1 MQKVIY
7 RNEIENYTQQMEPAV
22 VKYIEEGQIETYEGF
37 DTFSI
42 IAFDWYDI
50 KNLEAD
56 PSQMLLYLDADD
68 LFIICENEMS
78 YNAASKYFSEAPSNE
93 RAMYLF
99 FKNLFKGDTK
109 NLEELEDRIS
119 DLDDAV
125 IHDGSEEI
133 REKILDA
140 RYEVLRLKKYYEQ
153 FEEVFDELCDN
164 DNEMISADYINY
176 FDVLNNRCE
185 RLLRQVLNL
194 KEYVVQVRESYQ
206 AQIDIEQNRLMKV
219 FTLMTSIF
227 LPLTLIAGW
236 YGMNLQM
243 PEFGW
248 KYSYPV
254 VIFICLLVC
263 VIWAVVFKKKG
274 WFK

>member
-1 MQKVIY
+1 
-7 RNEIENYTQQMEPAV
+7 MESVV
-22 VKYIEEGQIETYEGF
+22 VKYIEEGQIETFEGF
-37 DTFSI
+37 DNFSI

-56 PSQMLLYLDADD
+56 PSQMLLYFDTDD
-68 LFIICENEMS
+68 LFVICENEVS
-78 YNAASKYFSEAPSNE
+78 YEAATKYFSEAPSNE
-93 RAMYLF
+93 RSMYLF

-153 FEEVFDELCDN
+153 FEEIFDELCDN

-248 KYSYPV
+248 KYGYPV
-254 VIFICLLVC
+254 VIFVCLLVC
-263 VIWAVVFKKKG
+263 VIWAIVFKKKG

>member
-7 RNEIENYTQQMEPAV
+7 RSEIENYTQQMESVV
-22 VKYIEEGQIETYEGF
+22 VKYIEEGQIETFEGF
-37 DTFSI
+37 DNFSI

-56 PSQMLLYLDADD
+56 PSQMLLYFDTDD
-68 LFIICENEMS
+68 LFVICENEVS
-78 YNAASKYFSEAPSNE
+78 YEAAAKYFSEAPSNE
-93 RAMYLF
+93 RSMYLF

-153 FEEVFDELCDN
+153 FEEIFDELCDN

-248 KYSYPV
+248 KYGYPV
-254 VIFICLLVC
+254 VIFVCLLVC
-263 VIWAVVFKKKG
+263 VIWAIVFKKKG

>member
-7 RNEIENYTQQMEPAV
+7 RNEIESYTQQMESAV

-78 YNAASKYFSEAPSNE
+78 YNAATKYFSEAPSNE
-93 RAMYLF
+93 RSMYLF

-153 FEEVFDELCDN
+153 FEEIFDELCDN